1 MYLEELFG
9 LNGKVILV
17 TGGSKGIGKA
27 VSLGLAKAG
36 ADIAVFS
43 RNGADETVQ
52 AVEAAGRKAR
62 SYIVDV
68 TKEAEVEQGIQ
79 NVLKDFG
86 SLNGVFNNV
95 GAGLNKDTTDM
106 TAEEFRQTIDINLVG
121 EFIVARTAGAAML
134 ERGINGS
141 IVNNASMSGHIVN
154 NPSWMV
160 GYNSSKAGIIHMTR
174 CLAAEWAKKGIRVNS
189 ISPGYIEPHFH
200 EWRETWIQQVP
211 MGRLGEPEELIGTV
225 ICLLSDS
232 SSYTTGADIVVD
244 GGYCCL

>member
-68 TKEAEVEQGIQ
+68 LEQRYDRHDRGGIPSDHRHQ
-79 NVLKDFG
+79 SGGRIHRCPHSRRRDA
-86 SLNGVFNNV
+86 
-95 GAGLNKDTTDM
+95 GAGHKGLHSQQ
-106 TAEEFRQTIDINLVG
+106 RLHVG
-121 EFIVARTAGAAML
+121 T
-134 ERGINGS
+134 
-141 IVNNASMSGHIVN
+141 
-154 NPSWMV
+154 
-160 GYNSSKAGIIHMTR
+160 
-174 CLAAEWAKKGIRVNS
+174 
-189 ISPGYIEPHFH
+189 
-200 EWRETWIQQVP
+200 
-211 MGRLGEPEELIGTV
+211 
-225 ICLLSDS
+225 
-232 SSYTTGADIVVD
+232 
-244 GGYCCL
+244 YCQ